1 MTRTPDSAALE
12 VLRALFDLADAD
24 IRPTLDLLGRL
35 LHIEARTASALIAQL
50 RVGKLL
56 QPDRLCLTMAGL
68 AVAAALPLTEP
79 RPMAAEPRSSLRA
92 A

>member
-12 VLRALFDLADAD
+12 VLRALFDLAEVDL
-24 IRPTLDLLGRL
+24 RPTLDLLGRL
-35 LHIEARTASALIAQL
+35 LHLDGRECSALIAQL
-50 RVGKLL
+50 RVAKLL
-56 QPDRLCLTMAGL
+56 QSDRLCLTMAGL

-79 RPMAAEPRSSLRA
+79 RPMAATPGRSLRA

>member
-35 LHIEARTASALIAQL
+35 LQLDSRVCSALIAQL
-50 RVGKLL
+50 RVAKLL
-56 QPDRLCLTMAGL
+56 QADRLCLTMAGL

-79 RPMAAEPRSSLRA
+79 RPLAAQPRASLRA

>member
-12 VLRALFDLADAD
+12 VLRALFDLAEAD
-24 IRPTLDLLGRL
+24 IRPSLDLLGRL
-35 LHIEARTASALIAQL
+35 LHLDTRACSALIAQL

-56 QPDRLCLTMAGL
+56 QNDRLCLTMAGL
-68 AVAAALPLTEP
+68 VVATALPLTEP
-79 RPMAAEPRSSLRA
+79 HPMAAQPGRSLRA

>member
-35 LHIEARTASALIAQL
+35 LQLDVRACSALIAQL
-50 RVGKLL
+50 RVAKLL
-56 QPDRLCLTMAGL
+56 QADRLCLTMAGL

-79 RPMAAEPRSSLRA
+79 RPMAAQPLRSLRA

>member
-12 VLRALFDLADAD
+12 VLRALFDLSEAD

-35 LHIEARTASALIAQL
+35 LDLDTRACSALIAQL

-56 QPDRLCLTMAGL
+56 QNDRLCLTMAGL
-68 AVAAALPLTEP
+68 AVAAALPMTEP
-79 RPMAAEPRSSLRA
+79 RPMAVQVGHSMRA